1 MNCVIHLQLKTWVD
15 YWSVN
20 RNESVCPRTATNCP
34 EIKTHCD
41 NVFTRK
47 IRHNTVSLPEDES
60 FTKTMSEAQDAK
72 SDP

>member
-1 MNCVIHLQLKTWVD
+1 MNCLIPLQLKTCVD
-15 YWSVN
+15 YWSGN
-20 RNESVCPRTATNCP
+20 RNESVCPRTATYCP

-47 IRHNTVSLPEDES
+47 IRHTVSLPEDES